1 MKKTLFLLALA
12 VPLLAQEGF
21 DFKTL
26 DKLGVNAKNKTN
38 ITLDSDM
45 IRLAA
50 GFMSKD
56 SGPNSIKPLVDNLKG
71 IYIRSWEFAKE
82 GQYNEADLEPLR
94 AWLKQAKWNRI
105 VESREDNQSSEV
117 YLLRNGGDRL
127 GGVAV
132 VAAEAKEVTI
142 VYISGD
148 LKPEDIAKLSGNMGI
163 PEIHMNQGPKKTDK
177 KKEDDEQQGQ

>member
-1 MKKTLFLLALA
+1 MKKILILLALA

-26 DKLGVNAKNKTN
+26 DKMGVNAKNKTN

-45 IRLAA
+45 LKLAS
-50 GFMSKD
+50 GFMGNDNGKD
-56 SGPNSIKPLVDNLKG
+56 SIKPLIDSLKG

-82 GQYNEADLEPLR
+82 GQYNEADLEPFR

-105 VESREDNQSSEV
+105 VESREDKESSEI
-117 YLLRNGGDRL
+117 YLLPAGSNRL
-127 GGVAV
+127 GGVAIL
-132 VAAEAKEVTI
+132 AAEAKEVTI

-148 LKPEDIAKLSGNMGI
+148 LKQEDIAKLSGNMGI
-163 PEIHMNQGPKKTDK
+163 PEIHMNQGTKKTDK
-177 KKEDDEQQGQ
+177 KKDDEEQ